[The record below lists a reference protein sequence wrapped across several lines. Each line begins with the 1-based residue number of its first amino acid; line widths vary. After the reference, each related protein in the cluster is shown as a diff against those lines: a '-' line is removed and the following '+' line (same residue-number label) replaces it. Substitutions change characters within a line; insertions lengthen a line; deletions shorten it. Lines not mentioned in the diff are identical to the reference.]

1 MGGRQGALR
10 TGLGCALLLGLFLLG
25 FLAGWL
31 MKPTKKITSSAD
43 AYRNVRQKL
52 VAEMKAENIKQFLRS
67 FTKFPHL
74 AGTEQNLHLAK
85 QIQAQWKEFGLDS
98 AELVHYDVLLSYPNE
113 TQPNYVS
120 IIDDQGNEIFNTS
133 LFEPPPQGY
142 ENITGV
148 LPPYN
153 AFSAQGV
160 PEADL
165 VYVNYGRTED
175 FFKLERE
182 MGINCTGKIVI
193 ARYGKIFRGN
203 KVKNA
208 ILAGAKGIILY
219 SDPADYCAPGVDPY
233 PGGWNLPGG
242 GAQRG
247 NVLNLNGAGDPLTPG
262 YPAKE
267 YTFRSKVDEGVGIP
281 KIPVHPI
288 GYHDAEILLRILG
301 GPTAPDSSW
310 RGNLNVSYNIGPGF
324 AGSYSIRKVRMHV
337 HTHSKITRIYNVIG
351 TISGAEE
358 PDRYIIL
365 GGHRDSWVF
374 GGIDPTT
381 GAAVLQ
387 EVARS
392 FGKMVMEGWRPK
404 RTIIFA
410 SWDAEEFG
418 LLGSTEW
425 AEENAKVLQER
436 AVAYIN
442 TDSSIEGNYTL
453 RVDCSPLLY
462 KLVYNL
468 TEEIASPDEGYEGKS
483 LYESWL
489 EKDPSTESKS
499 HPRINKLGS
508 GSDFEAYFQRLGIT
522 SGRARYTKNRRADKF
537 SNYPV
542 YHTVYETFELV
553 ERFYD
558 PTFTKQLTVA
568 QLRGGLVY
576 ELADSQVI
584 PFNCQDYGEA
594 LRKYTNRIYNLSKK
608 HEEQVETF
616 GVSFGPLFSAV
627 TNFTEAAADFHRRL
641 KEVDVNNP
649 IAVRIVNDQLMF
661 VERAFIDL
669 LGLPGRK
676 FYSLKDLITLICS
689 QSQRNAATLGTEG
702 KLPYCTP
709 RGREGMLAKSLRKI
723 PTLRI
728 FSSFYIRRMVSGKH
742 FSSLFVGSFYFL
754 SSSLEFK
761 ITLSFTLEF

>member
-1 MGGRQGALR
+1 MARSKATLCR
-10 TGLGCALLLGLFLLG
+10 WLGCPGLLGCFLLG
-25 FLAGWL
+25 FLVGWF
-31 MKPTKKITSSAD
+31 TKLTERNPSSSNV
-43 AYRNVRQKL
+43 YQNVRQNL

-67 FTKFPHL
+67 FTKLPHL
-74 AGTEQNLHLAK
+74 AGTEQNLLLAK
-85 QIQAQWKEFGLDS
+85 QIQGQWKEFGLDS

-113 TQPNYVS
+113 KQPNYISLIV
-120 IIDDQGNEIFNTS
+120 DHGNEIFNTS

-142 ENITGV
+142 ENVTDI

-208 ILAGAKGIILY
+208 MLAGAQGIILY
-219 SDPADYCAPGVDPY
+219 SDPADYCAPGVGAY
-233 PGGWNLPGG
+233 PDGWNLPGG

-267 YTFRSKVDEGVGIP
+267 YTFRYKVNEGVGVP

-288 GYHDAEILLRILG
+288 GYHDAEILLR
-301 GPTAPDSSW
+301 
-310 RGNLNVSYNIGPGF
+310 
-324 AGSYSIRKVRMHV
+324 KVRMHV
-337 HTHSKITRIYNVIG
+337 HTNNKITRIYNVIG
-351 TISGAEE
+351 ILRGAVE

-387 EVARS
+387 EVVRS
-392 FGKMVMEGWRPK
+392 FGKMKMEGWRPR

-425 AEENAKVLQER
+425 AEENARVLQER

-442 TDSSIEGNYTL
+442 ADSSIEGNYTL
-453 RVDCSPLLY
+453 RVDCTPLLY

-468 TEEIASPDEGYEGKS
+468 TKEILSPDEGYENKS

-489 EKDPSTESKS
+489 EKDPSTENNSY
-499 HPRINKLGS
+499 PR
-508 GSDFEAYFQRLGIT
+508 
-522 SGRARYTKNRRADKF
+522 
-537 SNYPV
+537 
-542 YHTVYETFELV
+542 
-553 ERFYD
+553 
-558 PTFTKQLTVA
+558 
-568 QLRGGLVY
+568 
-576 ELADSQVI
+576 
-584 PFNCQDYGEA
+584 
-594 LRKYTNRIYNLSKK
+594 
-608 HEEQVETF
+608 
-616 GVSFGPLFSAV
+616 
-627 TNFTEAAADFHRRL
+627 
-641 KEVDVNNP
+641 
-649 IAVRIVNDQLMF
+649 
-661 VERAFIDL
+661 
-669 LGLPGRK
+669 
-676 FYSLKDLITLICS
+676 
-689 QSQRNAATLGTEG
+689 
-702 KLPYCTP
+702 
-709 RGREGMLAKSLRKI
+709 
-723 PTLRI
+723 
-728 FSSFYIRRMVSGKH
+728 
-742 FSSLFVGSFYFL
+742 
-754 SSSLEFK
+754 
-761 ITLSFTLEF
+761 

>member
-1 MGGRQGALR
+1 MGGGQGALR
-10 TGLGCALLLGLFLLG
+10 SALGCALLLALFLLG
-25 FLAGWL
+25 FLGGWL
-31 MKPTKKITSSAD
+31 MKLSNKTTNSAD
-43 AYRNVRQKL
+43 AYQNVRQKL

-98 AELVHYDVLLSYPNE
+98 AELAHYDVLLSYPNE
-113 TQPNYVS
+113 TQPNYIS

-142 ENITGV
+142 ENVTGV

-153 AFSAQGV
+153 AFSAQGL

-208 ILAGAKGIILY
+208 ISAGAKGIILY

-233 PGGWNLPGG
+233 PTGWNLPGG

-262 YPAKE
+262 YPAKD
-267 YTFRSKVDEGVGIP
+267 YTFRTEVDEGVGIP

-288 GYHDAEILLRILG
+288 GYHDAEVLLCIMG
-301 GPTAPDSSW
+301 GPAAPDSSW
-310 RGNLNVSYNIGPGF
+310 MGSLNVSYNIGPGF
-324 AGSYSIRKVRMHV
+324 AGSYSVRKVRMHV
-337 HTHSKITRIYNVIG
+337 HTINKITRIYNVIG
-351 TISGAEE
+351 TINGAVE

-374 GGIDPTT
+374 GGIDPSS

-392 FGKMVMEGWRPK
+392 FGKMKMEGWRPK

-489 EKDPSTESKS
+489 DKDPSTESKS

-508 GSDFEAYFQRLGIT
+508 GSDFEAYFQRLGIA
-522 SGRARYTKNRRADKF
+522 SGRARYTKNRRADKY

-553 ERFYD
+553 EQFYD
-558 PTFTKQLTVA
+558 PTFRKQLAVA

-594 LRKYTNRIYNLSKK
+594 LRKYTNRIYNLAKK
-608 HEEQVETF
+608 HEEQVEIY

-649 IAVRIVNDQLMF
+649 IAVRIMNDQLMF
-661 VERAFIDL
+661 VERAFIDP

-676 FYSLKDLITLICS
+676 FYRHIIFAPSSHNKYAGESFPGIYDAMFDIENRADQRKAWEEVKRQISIAAFTVQAAAGTLTDV
-689 QSQRNAATLGTEG
+689 A
-702 KLPYCTP
+702 
-709 RGREGMLAKSLRKI
+709 
-723 PTLRI
+723 
-728 FSSFYIRRMVSGKH
+728 
-742 FSSLFVGSFYFL
+742 
-754 SSSLEFK
+754 
-761 ITLSFTLEF
+761 